1 MRGMPFPAP
10 PHRGLGLDHQYQLQQ
25 AVPLLPPQRR
35 TEPSDE
41 DLQPGFAKRPKF
53 GRGGEGIE
61 PTSVLDH
68 HTSSPS
74 PPTSSS
80 SLGGGGVAAVSDHT
94 HEWPD
99 SAHPPGGGTAA
110 AAAARGKDEWA
121 LSDLHPLPPGAAE
134 LGPEWEAMLAESAGP
149 AASTGG
155 QEQSFLRWIMGE
167 TEEPSGGK
175 PLPLGFEGNSN
186 TTSNSSGNAGM
197 GFGLV
202 DPAGL
207 VVDPIQLPP
216 QLVRPPGL
224 FLHESAEEEKPL
236 LFTTGPQSL
245 LLNQQQQ
252 PHAGVNPAFFLP
264 MQADL
269 QPPMA
274 NPSFFLPPQQPKR
287 PHPMAGSPS
296 CHLNPH
302 AGAGPS
308 PELFLRRNQM
318 LPSQQA
324 QIFAPP
330 LQIPQQRAMLMKPKA
345 ETENQVPPPLVEQL
359 LEAAKM
365 VETGNASGARG
376 ILARLNHQ
384 LPVPAGKPLL
394 RASFYF
400 KEALNQI
407 LSGSASAPSSP
418 VKSPYDVAMKFG
430 AHKAFNELSPVLHF
444 TNFTSVQALLD
455 ELGTADRI
463 HIIDFDI
470 GIGGQWSSFMQ
481 EIAQRRCTPTG
492 TGSIT
497 VLKIT
502 AFVTPS
508 SHHLIELHL
517 IRDNLC
523 QFADELNIPFEFN
536 ILSLESFDPTELL
549 AMGGNSEAIAVNLPV
564 SSVYGP
570 SFPTLLRLVKQLCPR
585 ILISIDHGCDRGDL
599 AFSPHFYHAFRSY
612 VSLLDSLDSAGPNM
626 ETANRIE
633 RFVLLPRIEGSV
645 VGRHRTGDKM
655 LPWRTLFASAG
666 YTPVPFS
673 NMAEAQAECLAKR
686 VQVKGFHVDRR
697 QGSLVLYWHHD
708 ELVSITAWKAC

>member
-1 MRGMPFPAP
+1 MRGMPFSSP
-10 PHRGLGLDHQYQLQQ
+10 PHRGGLLELQ
-25 AVPLLPPQRR
+25 ATPTATAAPPG
-35 TEPSDE
+35 EE
-41 DLQPGFAKRPKF
+41 FELEEQPVFATKRQKF
-53 GRGGEGIE
+53 GCVREGIE
-61 PTSVLDH
+61 PRSVLDH

-74 PPTSSS
+74 PPTTSS
-80 SLGGGGVAAVSDHT
+80 SLGGGDVAAVSDHT
-94 HEWPD
+94 HEWSD
-99 SAHPPGGGTAA
+99 SAQPT
-110 AAAARGKDEWA
+110 ARGKEEWA
-121 LSDLHPLPPGAAE
+121 LSDLHPLPPGSAE
-134 LGPEWEAMLAESAGP
+134 LGPDWEAMLGDSGVPTVSSGAP
-149 AASTGG
+149 
-155 QEQSFLRWIMGE
+155 EQSFLRWIMGE

-175 PLPLGFEGNSN
+175 PLHLGFEGNS
-186 TTSNSSGNAGM
+186 TTNSNSSTNAGM

-202 DPAGL
+202 EQVGL
-207 VVDPIQLPP
+207 SVDPIQLPP
-216 QLVRPPGL
+216 QLVRLPGL
-224 FLHESAEEEKPL
+224 FLQEPLEEEKPVV
-236 LFTTGPQSL
+236 FSPPPGM

-252 PHAGVNPAFFLP
+252 PHAGSNPSFFLP
-264 MQADL
+264 MHSDL

-274 NPSFFLPPQQPKR
+274 NPSFFLPGQPKR

-302 AGAGPS
+302 TAGSGT
-308 PELFLRRNQM
+308 ELFLRRNQI

-324 QIFAPP
+324 QIFAPS
-330 LQIPQQRAMLMKPKA
+330 LQIPPQPRPMLMRPKS
-345 ETENQVPPPLVEQL
+345 ETENQPPPLVEQL

-384 LPVPAGKPLL
+384 LPVPAGKPLF
-394 RASFYF
+394 RASYYF

-407 LSGSASAPSSP
+407 LSGSASVPSSP
-418 VKSPYDVAMKFG
+418 VSSPYDVAMKLG

-455 ELGTADRI
+455 ELGAADRI

-481 EIAQRRCTPTG
+481 EIAQRRCSPTG
-492 TGSIT
+492 TGNIP
-497 VLKIT
+497 VLKVT
-502 AFVTPS
+502 AFVTPL
-508 SHHLIELHL
+508 SHHLLELHL

-523 QFADELNIPFEFN
+523 QFANDLNIPFEFN
-536 ILSLESFDPTELL
+536 ILSLESFDPSELL
-549 AMGGNSEAIAVNLPV
+549 AMSGGGEAIAVNLPV

-585 ILISIDHGCDRGDL
+585 ILISIDRGCDRGDL
-599 AFSPHFYHAFRSY
+599 AFSPHFYHAFQSY
-612 VSLLDSLDSAGPNM
+612 FSLIDSLDSVGPNM

-633 RFVLLPRIEGSV
+633 RYVLRPMIEASV
-645 VGRHRTGDKM
+645 VGRHRMVDKM
-655 LPWRTLFASAG
+655 LPWKNLFATAG

-697 QGSLVLYWHHD
+697 QGSLVLYWQHG
-708 ELVSITAWKAC
+708 ELVSISAWKGC

>member
-1 MRGMPFPAP
+1 MRGMPYPAP
-10 PHRGLGLDHQYQLQQ
+10 PHRGGLELQ
-25 AVPLLPPQRR
+25 APAASLVEEE
-35 TEPSDE
+35 EPT
-41 DLQPGFAKRPKF
+41 FAKRQKF
-53 GRGGEGIE
+53 ACVREGFQGIE
-61 PTSVLDH
+61 PRSVLDH

-99 SAHPPGGGTAA
+99 SAHTANT
-110 AAAARGKDEWA
+110 ARGKEEWA

-134 LGPEWEAMLAESAGP
+134 LGPEWEAMLSDSAAP
-149 AASTGG
+149 TAFPGG

-167 TEEPSGGK
+167 TEESAGK

-207 VVDPIQLPP
+207 VVDPIQLQP

-224 FLHESAEEEKPL
+224 FLQEPTEEEKPV
-236 LFTTGPQSL
+236 LFSAPQNL
-245 LLNQQQQ
+245 LLSQQQQ
-252 PHAGVNPAFFLP
+252 PHAGAHPSFFLP
-264 MQADL
+264 MQTDL
-269 QPPMA
+269 QSPMA
-274 NPSFFLPPQQPKR
+274 NPSFFLPPQLKR
-287 PHPMAGSPS
+287 PHPMAGNTS

-302 AGAGPS
+302 TSGPG

-318 LPSQQA
+318 LPSHQA
-324 QIFAPP
+324 QMFAPP
-330 LQIPQQRAMLMKPKA
+330 LQIPQQRTMLMKPKA

-418 VKSPYDVAMKFG
+418 VKSLYDVAMKFG

-455 ELGTADRI
+455 ELGAADRI

-481 EIAQRRCTPTG
+481 EIAQRRCTATG

-497 VLKIT
+497 VLKMT

-508 SHHLIELHL
+508 SHHLLELHL

-523 QFADELNIPFEFN
+523 QFANDLNIPFEFN
-536 ILSLESFDPTELL
+536 ILSLESFDPSELL
-549 AMGGNSEAIAVNLPV
+549 AMGGSSEAIAVNLPV

-599 AFSPHFYHAFRSY
+599 PFSPHFYHAFQSY
-612 VSLLDSLDSAGPNM
+612 VSLLDSLDSVGPNM
-626 ETANRIE
+626 ETAHKIE

-645 VGRHRTGDKM
+645 VGRHRMGDKM

-666 YTPVPFS
+666 YTPLPFS

-686 VQVKGFHVDRR
+686 VQVKDFHVDRR
-697 QGSLVLYWHHD
+697 QGSLVLYWHHG
-708 ELVSITAWKAC
+708 EIVSITAWKGC

>member
-1 MRGMPFPAP
+1 MRGMLFSVQPHIGGLELQAAPAP
-10 PHRGLGLDHQYQLQQ
+10 LVER
-25 AVPLLPPQRR
+25 
-35 TEPSDE
+35 EPAFVKG
-41 DLQPGFAKRPKF
+41 QKF
-53 GRGGEGIE
+53 GCLRDRIE
-61 PTSVLDH
+61 PRSVLDH
-68 HTSSPS
+68 HISSPS

-80 SLGGGGVAAVSDHT
+80 SFGGGGVAAVSDHT

-99 SAHPPGGGTAA
+99 SAQPVNT
-110 AAAARGKDEWA
+110 ARGKEEWA

-134 LGPEWEAMLAESAGP
+134 LGPEWEAMLSESSGP
-149 AASTGG
+149 TDTPGG

-167 TEEPSGGK
+167 TEEPLAGR
-175 PLPLGFEGNSN
+175 PLPLGFEANNN

-197 GFGLV
+197 GCGLV

-207 VVDPIQLPP
+207 VDTIQLPL
-216 QLVRPPGL
+216 QLIRPTGL
-224 FLHESAEEEKPL
+224 YLQEPAEEEKPL
-236 LFTTGPQSL
+236 LFSGPQSL

-252 PHAGVNPAFFLP
+252 THAGANPSFFLP

-274 NPSFFLPPQQPKR
+274 NSSFFLPPQPKR

-302 AGAGPS
+302 TAGPG

-324 QIFAPP
+324 HIFAPS
-330 LQIPQQRAMLMKPKA
+330 LQIPQPRTMLMKSKA

-407 LSGSASAPSSP
+407 LSGSASAPSSQ

-444 TNFTSVQALLD
+444 INFTSVQGLLD
-455 ELGTADRI
+455 ELGAADRI

-481 EIAQRRCTPTG
+481 EISQRRCAPTS
-492 TGSIT
+492 TGSIS

-523 QFADELNIPFEFN
+523 QFANDLNIPFEFN
-536 ILSLESFDPTELL
+536 ILSLESFDPSELL
-549 AMGGNSEAIAVNLPV
+549 AMGGNSEAFAVNLPA

-585 ILISIDHGCDRGDL
+585 ILISIDYGCDRGDL
-599 AFSPHFYHAFRSY
+599 PFSPHFYHAFQSY
-612 VSLLDSLDSAGPNM
+612 VSLLDSLDSVGPNM
-626 ETANRIE
+626 ETTNKIE

-645 VGRHRTGDKM
+645 VGRHRMGDKL

-697 QGSLVLYWHHD
+697 QGSLVLYWHHG
-708 ELVSITAWKAC
+708 ELVSITAWKGC